1 MNQTLTSTDRVGEIV
16 ANHPQA
22 ARIFERHGI
31 DYCCSGGRT
40 LEQACQRKGLDPST
54 VTAEVVDLVTGH
66 PETGLRWADRS
77 MTDVADHIERF
88 HHTYLKTELPRLSAL
103 IEKVNTAHGDRHP
116 ELFEVARVFEAF
128 RAEMTDHMRKEE
140 EVLFPAA
147 RKLDAARSIDGF
159 EWLVRGP
166 LTCLVHEHEEAG
178 QALTRMRQLTG
189 GYTPPTNACATY
201 RVMLDSLARLE
212 ADTHQHVHKEN
223 NILFEK
229 MQRRLAC

>member
-1 MNQTLTSTDRVGEIV
+1 MNQTLTSNDRVGEIV

-22 ARIFERHGI
+22 ARIFERLGI

-40 LEQACQRKGLDPST
+40 LEQACQRKGIDASA
-54 VTAEVVDLVTGH
+54 VTAEVADLISGSGDRG
-66 PETGLRWADRS
+66 ERWTDRT
-77 MTDVADHIERF
+77 MTEVADHIEQF
-88 HHTYLKTELPRLSAL
+88 HHAYLKTELPRLTAL
-103 IEKVNTAHGDRHP
+103 IEKVNNAHGDRHP
-116 ELFEVARVFEAF
+116 ELAEVSRVFEAF

-147 RKLDAARSIDGF
+147 RKLDTARSIDGF

-166 LTCLVHEHEEAG
+166 LMCLVHEHEEAG
-178 QALTRMRQLTG
+178 QALARMRQLTG
-189 GYTPPTNACATY
+189 GYTPPANACATY
-201 RVMLDSLARLE
+201 RVMLDSLERLE

-229 MQRRLAC
+229 MHNRLAS